1 MFLNDLVR
9 YIFLYRSR
17 YINTKC
23 LDKRTCWKVEIE
35 FTMLKI
41 FQLNC
46 LVSVVNLPLL
56 VGLTFTEINFSNFT
70 FNTFSRT
77 IFLQPLQKDVA
88 RVSSAAA
95 PEAWPDPPSPVH
107 VASIAPVSKE
117 LLYWAWFFGEQPDS
131 GNEHTPPRT
140 AGALLR

>member
-1 MFLNDLVR
+1 
-9 YIFLYRSR
+9 
-17 YINTKC
+17 
-23 LDKRTCWKVEIE
+23 
-35 FTMLKI
+35 MLKGGNRI
-41 FQLNC
+41 YYAKNFSIKLSRFSCQFATVGWAYLLCSIIC
-46 LVSVVNLPLL
+46 LEMSNLLKL
-56 VGLTFTEINFSNFT
+56 CFTEINFSNFT

-117 LLYWAWFFGEQPDS
+117 LLYWACFFGEQPDS

>member
-1 MFLNDLVR
+1 MFNNLLGNVE
-9 YIFLYRSR
+9 F
-17 YINTKC
+17 
-23 LDKRTCWKVEIE
+23 VEIV
-35 FTMLKI
+35 FHRNQLFKFH
-41 FQLNC
+41 FQH
-46 LVSVVNLPLL
+46 
-56 VGLTFTEINFSNFT
+56 
-70 FNTFSRT
+70 FSRT

-117 LLYWAWFFGEQPDS
+117 LLYWACFFGEQPDS